1 MTTNTTFS
9 CFTAMDLEPIAEI
22 AGNPLELTFNMYDVS
37 GSAIDLTG
45 AVTSYKLSPYG
56 QSGYVALDVPGVLS
70 GSSFPN
76 QFIVTTGSLTR
87 PLEGKY
93 VGQPCIIDFTGLEFR
108 PSQGTVVLYARNSN
122 T

>member
-1 MTTNTTFS
+1 MTTNITFS

-22 AGNPLELTFNMYDVS
+22 AGNPLELTFNIFES

-45 AVTSYKLSPYG
+45 SNCSYKLSPYG

-76 QFIVTTGSLTR
+76 QFIVSTGSLTQ

-93 VGQPCIIDFTGLEFR
+93 VGQPCIIDFTGQEFR

-122 T
+122 V